1 MMSAARGQLS
11 ERRLDEIIGML
22 LRAGVLIAAFFV
34 LSGGVLYLVRENGP
48 VPDYH
53 VFHSEPGELRA
64 VPGIVHAALALQ
76 GPGLIQFGLL
86 ILIATPI
93 ARVAFSLLA
102 FLYQRDW
109 TYVVVTVIVLGLL
122 LYSLLGSHE

>member
-1 MMSAARGQLS
+1 MSAASGQLTD
-11 ERRLDEIIGML
+11 RRLDEIIGVL
-22 LRAGVLIAAFFV
+22 LRTGVLIAAFFV
-34 LSGGVLYLVRENGP
+34 SVGGVLYLVRDRGP

-53 VFHSEPGELRA
+53 VFHSEPEELRT
-64 VPGIVHAALALQ
+64 VRGIVHAALAME

-109 TYVVVTVIVLGLL
+109 TYVAVTLIVLGLL
-122 LYSLLGSHE
+122 LYSLLGQHG